1 VKNLKVLTSLT
12 MVVLFLLLPLAG
24 ESAGPA
30 QFSPGK
36 SVALLKYAR
45 SCLLA
50 RLDSAAM
57 PVPPDFATK
66 QQRACFVTFFQA
78 GRVFACF
85 GGFSPRR
92 ANLADEIIENVRLAL
107 KNDARSSRVSRG
119 AARSAGVQITFPLG
133 QPQRVDDYRSIDPI
147 REGMLVESGDNGVVF
162 VPGEARTANWAF
174 REALRRLGAPDP
186 ARVRVYRF
194 RAEKISTRESRNSL

>member
-1 VKNLKVLTSLT
+1 MKNFKSLTSLT
-12 MVVLFLLLPLAG
+12 LAILFLLLPFAG
-24 ESAGPA
+24 GSAGPA
-30 QFSPGK
+30 HFNQSE

-50 RLDSAAM
+50 RLDRAAM

-66 QQRACFVTFFQA
+66 QQRACFVTFFQ
-78 GRVFACF
+78 GKRVFACY

-92 ANLADEIIENVRLAL
+92 ATLADEISENVRLAL
-107 KNDARSSRVSRG
+107 KNDTRSSRVSRG
-119 AARSAGVQITFPLG
+119 TARSAGVQITFPLG
-133 QPQRVDDYRSIDPI
+133 QPQRVDDYRSIDPM

-186 ARVRVYRF
+186 ASVWLYRF
-194 RAEKISTRESRNSL
+194 RAEEISTRNSRNSL